1 MRRKLEEEKQAL
13 ISFVTKFD
21 ALGLSSSNMI
31 PTRLRQPFSIAS
43 AHQPRK
49 RSYSLG
55 LAAVPEQNSPSPIK
69 MQLRTKDQTNLL
81 KVMPDES
88 MCLDSDAA
96 EVSFELV
103 LEEDEEDILGK
114 MEKVDAVVRN
124 VFSDKENI
132 PV

>member
-1 MRRKLEEEKQAL
+1 
-13 ISFVTKFD
+13 
-21 ALGLSSSNMI
+21 
-31 PTRLRQPFSIAS
+31 
-43 AHQPRK
+43 
-49 RSYSLG
+49 
-55 LAAVPEQNSPSPIK
+55 
-69 MQLRTKDQTNLL
+69 
-81 KVMPDES
+81 